1 MIKLK
6 DLLLEGK
13 PKAGDYV
20 KTVYGIGVL
29 NKVRGA
35 VGYVKLPD
43 DQGNRMGFWPT
54 DIRHLK
60 PTGKK
65 EKGKNLWTEGIKLNE
80 GLSEEARELKLYI
93 DNDSRLYD
101 QRYIPILKNLSN
113 KKKRNKFSKSL
124 AVKAFMYLVDDGAKR
139 YTREFGGN
147 PKDIF
152 PKSKRT
158 ELAKE
163 YVDEFE
169 SIFKNKEHDFMEQI
183 R

>member
-1 MIKLK
+1 MGSIIVIQLK
-6 DLLLEGK
+6 DLITEGK

-20 KTVYGIGVL
+20 KTVYGIGVI

-35 VGYVKLPD
+35 IAYMKLPD
-43 DQGNRMGFWPT
+43 GGDWMNNIKF
-54 DIRHLK
+54 LK

-93 DNDSRLYD
+93 DNDSRLYN

-139 YTREFGGN
+139 YTKEYGGN
-147 PKDIF
+147 VRDVF
-152 PKSKRT
+152 PKRQRK
-158 ELAKE
+158 ELAKD
-163 YVDEFE
+163 YADEFE
-169 SIFKNKEHDFMEQI
+169 ETFKNQEFDFMK
-183 R
+183 